1 VTEERQARKRDSAAS
16 KTALLDAA
24 AEIFAERGYDRATVR
39 DIASQAGVN
48 QALLFR
54 YFGSKE
60 ALFAAVVARTGR
72 DQLAESP
79 PAELFARILRAIL
92 DKDRA
97 ASPDHV
103 LRIMLRSSGED
114 VAATSIRRQI
124 GDDYV
129 HALAGLSDSPD
140 ADLRAHLVLAWIVG
154 IDLLRSVAAS
164 PPLADADTEQVV
176 QCVLPAVRTLLE
188 RAQDVSPE

>member
-16 KTALLDAA
+16 KSALLDAA
-24 AEIFAERGYDRATVR
+24 AEIFAERGYERATVR
-39 DIASQAGVN
+39 DIVSQAGVN

-79 PAELFARILRAIL
+79 PAELFARILRTIL

-97 ASPDHV
+97 ADPDHV

-114 VAATSIRRQI
+114 VAATSIRRQL

-129 HALAGLSDSPD
+129 QALADLSDSPD

-164 PPLADADTEQVV
+164 QPLAGADIEQVV

>member
-1 VTEERQARKRDSAAS
+1 MTEERQARKRDSAAS
-16 KTALLDAA
+16 KSALLDAA
-24 AEIFAERGYDRATVR
+24 AEIFAERGYERATVR
-39 DIASQAGVN
+39 DIVSQAGVN

-79 PAELFARILRAIL
+79 PAELFARILRTIL

-97 ASPDHV
+97 ADPDHV

-114 VAATSIRRQI
+114 VAATSIRRQL

-129 HALAGLSDSPD
+129 QALADLSDSPD

-164 PPLADADTEQVV
+164 QPLAGADIEQVV